1 MMSGRVGPRA
11 AVCGGD
17 DLRRVAAALG
27 LEPCEAG
34 RPDLVLVDL
43 RDPSACVAAAA
54 LESAIPRVAVAG
66 ETERALAAALGYDA
80 SSIAATCEPA
90 ALGPLVVAALPR
102 APRRATQVIAITAT
116 RGGVGRTLLVAN
128 LARRLASRLGV
139 AAIDATGTGA
149 LGWWLRCAPRAW
161 TELEGLTDEL
171 TGEHLAVVATE
182 SLGLRVI
189 GGAPV
194 APTRALA
201 ESTVRA
207 AASLVELVL
216 VDAPLLADERGRA
229 LASLADR
236 VVVLS
241 YDDPLSVATLDASEV
256 SSDVWLVA
264 SQSRMPRIGERPAF
278 RALPR
283 DEAAVGAALS
293 GRSEVGGALG
303 RAYHELAE
311 LIALDAS

>member
-1 MMSGRVGPRA
+1 MSPRA
-11 AVCGGD
+11 AICGGD
-17 DLRRVAAALG
+17 DLRAAAAALG
-27 LEPCEAG
+27 LDPCDTG
-34 RPDLVLVDL
+34 RPEVVLVDL
-43 RDPSACVAAAA
+43 RDTAACALAAAI
-54 LESAIPRVAVAG
+54 ESGIPRVAVAS
-66 ETERALAAALGYDA
+66 EPERALAAALGYDA

-102 APRRATQVIAITAT
+102 TPRRATRLVVMTAA
-116 RGGVGRTLLVAN
+116 RGGVGRSLLTAN
-128 LARRLASRLGV
+128 LARRLASRLTV

-149 LGWWLRCAPRAW
+149 LGWWLECAPRPW

-182 SLGLRVI
+182 SAGLRVI

-194 APTRALA
+194 GPTRALA

-216 VDAPLLADERGRA
+216 VDAPVMADDRGRA
-229 LASLADR
+229 LAAIADR
-236 VVVLS
+236 VLLPS
-241 YDDPLSVATLDASEV
+241 YDDPLSLATLDACEIPSGA
-256 SSDVWLVA
+256 WLVA
-264 SQSRMPRIGERPAF
+264 SQSRALQIGDRAAF

-293 GRSEVGGALG
+293 GRRAVGGALG
-303 RAYHELAE
+303 RAYDELAD

>member
-1 MMSGRVGPRA
+1 MGEHASVRA
-11 AVCGGD
+11 AICGGD
-17 DLRRVAAALG
+17 DLRSAAVTLG
-27 LEPCEAG
+27 LEPCETG
-34 RPDLVLVDL
+34 RPDLILVDL
-43 RDPSACVAAAA
+43 RDPASCAAAAA

-66 ETERALAAALGYDA
+66 ENERALAAALGYDA
-80 SSIAATCEPA
+80 SSIAASCEPA

-102 APRRATQVIAITAT
+102 APRRATRVVVITGV

-128 LARRLASRLGV
+128 LARRLATRLSV
-139 AAIDATGTGA
+139 AAVDATGTGA
-149 LGWWLRCAPRAW
+149 LGWWLQCSPRPW

-171 TGEHLAVVATE
+171 SAEHLAVVAVE
-182 SLGLRVI
+182 SETLRVI

-207 AASLVELVL
+207 AASLAELVI

-229 LASLADR
+229 LATLADR
-236 VVVLS
+236 VLILS
-241 YDDPLSVATLDASEV
+241 YDDPLSLMTIDV
-256 SSDVWLVA
+256 SDVPADAWLMA
-264 SQSRMPRIGERPAF
+264 SQSRAPRLGERAAF

-283 DEAAVGAALS
+283 DEAAIAAALS
-293 GRSEVGGALG
+293 GRRVAGGALG
-303 RAYHELAE
+303 RAYDELAE